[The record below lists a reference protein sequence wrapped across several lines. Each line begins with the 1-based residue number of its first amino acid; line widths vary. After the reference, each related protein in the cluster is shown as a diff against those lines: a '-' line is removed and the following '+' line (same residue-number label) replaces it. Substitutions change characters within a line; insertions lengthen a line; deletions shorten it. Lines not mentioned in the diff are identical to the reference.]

1 MSDQPNLTAMVR
13 NLFVL
18 SLLSTAIVGCM
29 GPEKGP
35 SPVTDGAGD
44 ANLVPAAGLTPVV
57 TPFVEVAPAPAATKA
72 PTKAKGKL
80 PLNSNSSK

>member
-1 MSDQPNLTAMVR
+1 MVR

-18 SLLSTAIVGCM
+18 SLLSAVLVGCM

-57 TPFVEVAPAPAATKA
+57 APVVEPAPAPKA
-72 PTKAKGKL
+72 PAKSKGKL

>member
-1 MSDQPNLTAMVR
+1 MVR

-18 SLLSTAIVGCM
+18 SLLSTAFVGCM

-44 ANLVPAAGLTPVV
+44 ANLVPAAALAPVAV
-57 TPFVEVAPAPAATKA
+57 VEPAPAPAPTKA
-72 PTKAKGKL
+72 PTKSKGKL
-80 PLNSNSSK
+80 PLNSKSSK